1 MKARG
6 LDVEAA
12 TVPVGAARTTAR
24 DDAYERERPT
34 GRDRVRQLL
43 NVLGALAQVGASAW
57 VAAAGTDDFARPT
70 PGGDPPTTPAGYA
83 FSIWSL
89 IFAGSIAYAVRQALP
104 RQAARPLFRAMGWGT
119 AVAFLAT
126 AAWPLVAQQRDWVWA
141 TVAIFLVIAWGL
153 GVAVRA
159 VGREASL
166 APLDRWTVRAP
177 IALFLGWASIAS
189 FANVGLALRWSGIT
203 RPGGET
209 IVAVVLLAAATAVA
223 AWVTVRTHG
232 EAWYAG
238 AVAWGAI
245 AIAVADFGGWR
256 RAPDPVVG
264 TAALIA
270 TAIVL
275 ATLVVGWMQ
284 RRRDPWLGAE
294 RVRESSR
301 KV

>member
-1 MKARG
+1 MNGRG
-6 LDVEAA
+6 LNVDAA
-12 TVPVGAARTTAR
+12 AAR
-24 DDAYERERPT
+24 DDASALPHDHDPAT
-34 GRDRVRQLL
+34 GADRVRQVL

-83 FSIWSL
+83 FSIWSI

-126 AAWPLVAQQRDWVWA
+126 AAWPLVAQRRDWVWA

-153 GVAVRA
+153 GTAVRA
-159 VGREASL
+159 VGREPAL
-166 APLDRWTVRAP
+166 APIDRWTVRAP
-177 IALFLGWASIAS
+177 VALFLGWASIAS

-209 IVAVVLLAAATAVA
+209 AVGVVLLAAATAVA
-223 AWVTVRTHG
+223 AWVTVRTRG
-232 EAWYAG
+232 NAWYAG
-238 AVAWGAI
+238 AVAWGVI

-256 RAPDPVVG
+256 RAPDSVVG
-264 TAALIA
+264 GAALVA

-275 ATLVVGWMQ
+275 ATLVAGWM
-284 RRRDPWLGAE
+284 RGRRDPWSA
-294 RVRESSR
+294 RA
-301 KV
+301 